1 MPIASVYCLAMRLGV
16 LVAILGEVP
25 VPRENACAPRE
36 TRQEE
41 LPAALATAEPPAPR
55 RSSFRGLR
63 LPAVTRS

>member
-1 MPIASVYCLAMRLGV
+1 MPITSVYCLAMRLGV

-25 VPRENACAPRE
+25 ALRDTVCAPRKLE
-36 TRQEE
+36 REE
-41 LPAALATAEPPAPR
+41 LPALPAAEAPKPR